1 MAHPLDLNL
10 PGAQML
16 SLASGGMEVL
26 VDPGTSPRKG
36 LVLVLHPQ
44 PLMGGSARHKV
55 PDYLAKGLA
64 AQGWTALRPHFRGV
78 GASTGTHDQG
88 RGECDDV
95 LALVQALRSH
105 HPGERLALVG
115 FSFGAYVAACVAKA
129 LDDTGLPL
137 WRTGLLGMPYGD
149 VPAGR
154 RYDTPRQ
161 LPDALVVHGEQD
173 SSVPLAAVM
182 EWARPAAQPVV
193 VVPGADHFFTGRLP
207 QLRALV
213 LRHLR

>member
-1 MAHPLDLNL
+1 VNPPLDLNL
-10 PGAQML
+10 AGAQTL
-16 SLASGGMEVL
+16 GTASGCMELL
-26 VDPGTSPRKG
+26 VDPASSPRKG
-36 LVLVLHPQ
+36 LAVVLHPQ

-64 AQGWTALRPHFRGV
+64 AQGWTALRPNFRGV

-95 LALVQALRSH
+95 LALVQVLRQE

-129 LDDTGLPL
+129 LDEAGHPL
-137 WRTGLLGMPYGD
+137 WRTVLLGMPYGD

-173 SSVPLAAVM
+173 SSVPLAAVV
-182 EWARPAAQPVV
+182 EWARPAAQPVL

-207 QLRALV
+207 QLRKWV
-213 LRHLR
+213 LRHLQ